1 MRLLLDEN
9 LSLATARLLREA
21 GHDATSVKEEAPG
34 ASDPDVIALARA
46 TGRVLVTFDSDIG
59 GRLFLHG
66 DPAPVGVLYLR
77 FVQSTPSEAAI
88 LIRAVL
94 SGTPEG
100 VIGRYVTVSR
110 ERVRVQALPHP

>member
-9 LSLATARLLREA
+9 LSLAAARLLREA
-21 GHDATSVKEEAPG
+21 GHDVTSVEDEAPG

-59 GRLFLHG
+59 EQLFLHG
-66 DPAPVGVLYLR
+66 DPAPAGVLYLR
-77 FVQSTPSEAAI
+77 FVQANPSEAAI
-88 LIRAVL
+88 LIQAAL
-94 SGTPEG
+94 GTAEG

-110 ERVRVQALPHP
+110 GHVRVQALP